1 MNKRNIMIEHVIKLQ
16 KELSEKER
24 KWFEEFKRK
33 EKLITERIRH
43 ERRIS

>member
-1 MNKRNIMIEHVIKLQ
+1 MRYLMNKEIIKQQ

-33 EKLITERIRH
+33 EKLVTERIKH